1 MCLLLLFK
9 QTIYVDTYLILYNM
23 YEIKNNFFDTFG
35 MKHLIRK
42 FVEFCNGKCGL
53 GVISI

>member
-23 YEIKNNFFDTFG
+23 YEIKNNFFDNFG